1 MGAFLTFGRQLS
13 SRVGAST
20 VCLNSSLA

>member
-1 MGAFLTFGRQLS
+1 MAS

-20 VCLNSSLA
+20 NPRGAGQPVAGS